1 MGCRASHSPGWLLW
15 LLSIVFSLTICTGLG
30 PSAVRYH
37 PENSEQG
44 RYARKRRS
52 FARRMLARSA
62 LSVLLI
68 QSFVIQPFATRQACG
83 SGRIFFCCHACSFSF
98 SPGRRACQPP
108 PNLNE
113 NRTTQFCRLMQLT
126 SFMTSLFYFAHL
138 FSPCKGYPGEG
149 PMQIATL
156 NVTSLPKRLDT
167 VLNFANS
174 CPDLGCLIL
183 QETRIPASRVN
194 SLTLRARNAGWDL
207 LVGHQPPIRAIKSD
221 KASLRQSW
229 GGLAALV
236 PRDHPARLLSFQS
249 GWSHLERVCM
259 PLWIPSDDGRSGFVV
274 LNCYLP
280 SGQSVID
287 ERETLLSD
295 IFSFASIFDTSP
307 TVVGGDLQCAPEDS
321 SALTQVLASNRWS
334 DFYADCCR
342 SRNLEPEATYSGN
355 GWASGFRGL
364 RKTRIDHLFLND
376 LARSAAKEASIF
388 RGPVAPGHC
397 PVVIRLECQVFHEMV
412 FGLKQHPQW
421 NLPPKPC
428 SQEEWDERDAICH
441 PILTKYIPSFVRAA
455 EEGDPQTLWDSL
467 TRMMHEMLNCITGQ
481 FTQSRRGDIPV
492 FEQKPFLPP
501 PCKQNQYQQVSLKI
515 RKQLH
520 ELSKKNQQRHE
531 DNPVWM
537 THLKRTLINTS
548 KGLGTLGCTVPTQGF
563 SQQQVTEF
571 LSAANQ
577 ALTTCDLDK
586 QMQDSTKAIH
596 EWKDRLRISNSAD
609 KREVFRWLKGVTP
622 SHPKTLVRPDGS
634 LTGSPNEILSLL
646 KDHAEKIYNHHRNTN
661 EDALFAQFVNM
672 FQDEINSLKNP
683 TELPPFD
690 AVNMWKLFQKNP
702 PIKPRVWM
710 DGRLRKFKYCHRAHG
725 RPSSFSSLL
734 LKLVGSGPNHFIWFP
749 LLPSPKPMNG
759 PLNLPGPLEL
769 RQFSIPSGHL
779 SASNNW
785 RHGWEIWPPLHSRAD
800 CPIDRLPLQKSN
812 YLATCLIRTKPLT
825 TLLSL
830 YLLIVGNVSTCCCQN
845 FVFNSDPL

>member
-1 MGCRASHSPGWLLW
+1 
-15 LLSIVFSLTICTGLG
+15 
-30 PSAVRYH
+30 
-37 PENSEQG
+37 
-44 RYARKRRS
+44 
-52 FARRMLARSA
+52 
-62 LSVLLI
+62 
-68 QSFVIQPFATRQACG
+68 
-83 SGRIFFCCHACSFSF
+83 
-98 SPGRRACQPP
+98 
-108 PNLNE
+108 
-113 NRTTQFCRLMQLT
+113 
-126 SFMTSLFYFAHL
+126 
-138 FSPCKGYPGEG
+138 
-149 PMQIATL
+149 
-156 NVTSLPKRLDT
+156 
-167 VLNFANS
+167 
-174 CPDLGCLIL
+174 
-183 QETRIPASRVN
+183 
-194 SLTLRARNAGWDL
+194 
-207 LVGHQPPIRAIKSD
+207 
-221 KASLRQSW
+221 
-229 GGLAALV
+229 
-236 PRDHPARLLSFQS
+236 
-249 GWSHLERVCM
+249 M
-259 PLWIPSDDGRSGFVV
+259 PLWTPSDDGRSGFVV

-481 FTQSRRGDIPV
+481 FIQSRRGDIPV

-690 AVNMWKLFQKNP
+690 AVNMWKLFQKN
-702 PIKPRVWM
+702 
-710 DGRLRKFKYCHRAHG
+710 
-725 RPSSFSSLL
+725 
-734 LKLVGSGPNHFIWFP
+734 
-749 LLPSPKPMNG
+749 
-759 PLNLPGPLEL
+759 
-769 RQFSIPSGHL
+769 RQ
-779 SASNNW
+779 
-785 RHGWEIWPPLHSRAD
+785 
-800 CPIDRLPLQKSN
+800 
-812 YLATCLIRTKPLT
+812 
-825 TLLSL
+825 
-830 YLLIVGNVSTCCCQN
+830 
-845 FVFNSDPL
+845 

>member
-1 MGCRASHSPGWLLW
+1 
-15 LLSIVFSLTICTGLG
+15 
-30 PSAVRYH
+30 
-37 PENSEQG
+37 
-44 RYARKRRS
+44 
-52 FARRMLARSA
+52 
-62 LSVLLI
+62 
-68 QSFVIQPFATRQACG
+68 
-83 SGRIFFCCHACSFSF
+83 
-98 SPGRRACQPP
+98 
-108 PNLNE
+108 
-113 NRTTQFCRLMQLT
+113 
-126 SFMTSLFYFAHL
+126 
-138 FSPCKGYPGEG
+138 
-149 PMQIATL
+149 
-156 NVTSLPKRLDT
+156 
-167 VLNFANS
+167 
-174 CPDLGCLIL
+174 
-183 QETRIPASRVN
+183 
-194 SLTLRARNAGWDL
+194 
-207 LVGHQPPIRAIKSD
+207 
-221 KASLRQSW
+221 
-229 GGLAALV
+229 
-236 PRDHPARLLSFQS
+236 
-249 GWSHLERVCM
+249 M

-455 EEGDPQTLWDSL
+455 EEGDPETLWDSL

-481 FTQSRRGDIPV
+481 FIQSRRGDIPV

-548 KGLGTLGCTVPTQGF
+548 KALGTLGCTVPTQGF

-830 YLLIVGNVSTCCCQN
+830 YLLIGGNVSTCCCQN